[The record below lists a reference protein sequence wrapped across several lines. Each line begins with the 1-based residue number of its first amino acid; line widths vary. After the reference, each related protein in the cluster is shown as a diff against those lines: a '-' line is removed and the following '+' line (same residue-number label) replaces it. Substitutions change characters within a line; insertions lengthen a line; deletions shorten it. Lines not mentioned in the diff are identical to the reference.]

1 MSFSSCLYSC
11 RQSSSSQFL
20 FQDWFTNVVE
30 PFPPPPSPPQ
40 SFTRSLSRLLRTGRG
55 LTATLMTSF
64 FNLPLLIEVQSWLSP
79 FLLSVSSERCV
90 DHRTQRHCRQVTR
103 GVGAGGHGSAT
114 GHKNT
119 GATWEV
125 KSSSEAVVWFHKLTH
140 FSVKAWT
147 CLNWYIIQ
155 VLSQQKHVLRCFC
168 NN

>member
-1 MSFSSCLYSC
+1 M
-11 RQSSSSQFL
+11 
-20 FQDWFTNVVE
+20 
-30 PFPPPPSPPQ
+30 
-40 SFTRSLSRLLRTGRG
+40 
-55 LTATLMTSF
+55 ATLMTSF

-125 KSSSEAVVWFHKLTH
+125 KSSSEAVVWFHKLDT
-140 FSVKAWT
+140 FQCESLNLPELIYYSGSVSTKAR
-147 CLNWYIIQ
+147 LA
-155 VLSQQKHVLRCFC
+155 LLLQQLD
-168 NN
+168 